1 MEGASKMATQPVKS
15 SATWGQWAS
24 AALVVVPVAAA
35 LVWSFA
41 PCFLNL
47 VGLWNADPN
56 NSYGYLVIPMAA
68 YILWDRRHL
77 LDRSRL
83 AWCWWGFLP
92 LLALLG
98 LRVFLYERNEQYVE
112 ASLIP
117 WVVGTLV
124 LTLGGWHLLRVALPA
139 IVFLFFLLPV
149 PPSINGLLAA
159 PLQTLATH
167 GTLILMQVT
176 GLPVFAQGNVIFV
189 GANPLEVARAC
200 NGLSMLVS
208 FVALN
213 ALVVLISRRPI
224 WERLII
230 MASAIPIALVSNII
244 RITATGWSYYLWGR
258 EFGDKVA
265 HDAAGFA
272 MLGIALVLLQ
282 LELWLLSWLFYEVE
296 EVRPVPPRRRAAVQ
310 NAAEKA

>member
-1 MEGASKMATQPVKS
+1 MATLPAKS
-15 SATWGQWAS
+15 SATPAQWTS
-24 AALVVVPVAAA
+24 AALVALPVAAA
-35 LVWSFA
+35 LIGSFA
-41 PCFLNL
+41 PCFVNL

-83 AWCWWGFLP
+83 TPCWWGFVPLVL
-92 LLALLG
+92 LLAL
-98 LRVFLYERNEQYVE
+98 RVVLYERNEQYIE
-112 ASLIP
+112 AALIP
-117 WVVGTLV
+117 CVVGTLV
-124 LTLGGWHLLRVALPA
+124 LTLGGGHLLRVVLPA
-139 IVFLFFLLPV
+139 VVFLFFMLPV
-149 PPSINGLLAA
+149 PPSINGLLAS
-159 PLQTLATH
+159 PLQTLATR

-176 GLPVFAQGNVIFV
+176 NLPVIAQGNVIFV

-213 ALVVLISRRPI
+213 ALVVLVSRRPI
-224 WERLII
+224 WERILI

-296 EVRPVPPRRRAAVQ
+296 EIRPVAPRRRAAVKER
-310 NAAEKA
+310 AEKA

>member
-1 MEGASKMATQPVKS
+1 MATVPVKS
-15 SATWGQWAS
+15 SAASGQWAS
-24 AALVVVPVAAA
+24 AALVVAPVAVALAA
-35 LVWSFA
+35 SFA
-41 PCFLNL
+41 PCFVNL
-47 VGLWNADPN
+47 VNLWNADPN
-56 NSYGYLVIPMAA
+56 NSYGYLVLPMAA

-77 LDRSRL
+77 LDRARL
-83 AWCWWGFLP
+83 APCWWGFLP
-92 LLALLG
+92 LAALLL
-98 LRVFLYERNEQYVE
+98 LRVWLYERNEQYVE

-124 LTLGGWHLLRVALPA
+124 LTLGGWHPLRVALPA
-139 IVFLFFLLPV
+139 VVFLFFLLPV
-149 PPSINGLLAA
+149 PPSVNGLLAS
-159 PLQTLATH
+159 PLQTLATR
-167 GTLILMQVT
+167 GTLVLMQVT
-176 GLPVFAQGNVIFV
+176 NLPVIAQGNVIFV
-189 GANPLEVARAC
+189 GSNPLEVARAC

-213 ALVVLISRRPI
+213 ALVVLVSRRPV
-224 WERLII
+224 WERLLI

-296 EVRPVPPRRRAAVQ
+296 EVRPVAPRRRAAVKDR
-310 NAAEKA
+310 AEKA

>member
-1 MEGASKMATQPVKS
+1 MATVPVKS
-15 SATWGQWAS
+15 SRDRGQRAS
-24 AALVVVPVAAA
+24 PRALVVVLVIAAA
-35 LVWSFA
+35 LIGSFA
-41 PCFLNL
+41 PCFGTL
-47 VGLWNADPN
+47 VALWNADPN

-68 YILWDRRHL
+68 YILWDRR
-77 LDRSRL
+77 RPCSTARGWPRGGG
-83 AWCWWGFLP
+83 ASCR
-92 LLALLG
+92 LLG
-98 LRVFLYERNEQYVE
+98 FSWALRVVLYERNEQYME
-112 ASLIP
+112 AFLIP

-139 IVFLFFLLPV
+139 VVFLCFMLPV

-159 PLQTLATH
+159 PLQTLATQ

-176 GLPVFAQGNVIFV
+176 GLPVIAQGNVIFV

-213 ALVVLISRRPI
+213 ALVVLVSRRPL
-224 WERLII
+224 WERLVI
-230 MASAIPIALVSNII
+230 MAAAVPIALVSNII

-296 EVRPVPPRRRAAVQ
+296 EVRPVARRRRAAVRDT
-310 NAAEKA
+310 AEKA

>member
-1 MEGASKMATQPVKS
+1 MATLPVKS
-15 SATWGQWAS
+15 PAPWAQWAS
-24 AALVVVPVAAA
+24 SALVVVPVAAA
-35 LVWSFA
+35 LAVSFA
-41 PCFLNL
+41 PCFVNL

-77 LDRSRL
+77 LNPARL
-83 AWCWWGFLP
+83 APCWWGFLP
-92 LLALLG
+92 LVALLV
-98 LRVFLYERNEQYVE
+98 LRVFLYERNEQYIE

-117 WVVGTLV
+117 WVVGSLV

-139 IVFLFFLLPV
+139 VVFLGFMMPV
-149 PPSINGLLAA
+149 PPSFNGLLAT
-159 PLQTLATH
+159 PLQTLATR

-176 GLPVFAQGNVIFV
+176 NLPVIAQGNVIFV

-213 ALVVLISRRPI
+213 ALVVLVSRRPI
-224 WERLII
+224 WERILI

-258 EFGDKVA
+258 AFGDKVA

-282 LELWLLSWLFYEVE
+282 VELWVLSWLFYEVE
-296 EVRPVPPRRRAAVQ
+296 EVRPVAPRRRAAVKDR
-310 NAAEKA
+310 AEKA